1 MIENHINWQLKLN
14 DSKILIE
21 RTELCNSMQIKTKY
35 HFLSICP
42 KFNDLRKRFLSITWP
57 TVTQFTQFINI
68 LASKRSKTQVNTLKF
83 IKEALEMRDL
93 SLENI
98 V

>member
-1 MIENHINWQLKLN
+1 
-14 DSKILIE
+14 
-21 RTELCNSMQIKTKY
+21 MQIETEY
-35 HFLSICP
+35 HCLCICP

-57 TVTQFTQFINI
+57 TVTQFINI
-68 LASKRSKTQVNTLKF
+68 LASKRRKTQVNTAKF